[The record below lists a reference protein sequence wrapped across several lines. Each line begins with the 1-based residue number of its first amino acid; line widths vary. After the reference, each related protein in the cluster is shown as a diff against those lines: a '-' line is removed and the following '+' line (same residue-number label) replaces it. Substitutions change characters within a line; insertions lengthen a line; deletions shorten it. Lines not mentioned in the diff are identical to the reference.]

1 MVFHH
6 KFLIGLFCCSTET
19 RHFIWSPGPKF
30 TIFYT
35 TYIRYEYAQL
45 CNQWAD
51 IVEQKNKLHL
61 IPTKE
66 QMEYMRINDEYE
78 FVKKR
83 ALVNYLS
90 NSRNELERHFYNRT
104 TNMLNSVERYEGNNL
119 KQMLNS
125 IVTNAAS
132 KVNEALEDPQQRE
145 RILQASFE
153 SALIGIRTGKME
165 YVNDPILPI
174 LTEEI
179 NRRTAEFKSL
189 TPAQE
194 SKLLALTA
202 DQKRAIA
209 DNDRKAKEE
218 FLNAMP
224 QINNP
229 GVKMN
234 AKFKSYVQ
242 SIGASAH

>member
-1 MVFHH
+1 
-6 KFLIGLFCCSTET
+6 
-19 RHFIWSPGPKF
+19 
-30 TIFYT
+30 
-35 TYIRYEYAQL
+35 
-45 CNQWAD
+45 
-51 IVEQKNKLHL
+51 
-61 IPTKE
+61 
-66 QMEYMRINDEYE
+66 
-78 FVKKR
+78 
-83 ALVNYLS
+83 
-90 NSRNELERHFYNRT
+90 
-104 TNMLNSVERYEGNNL
+104 
-119 KQMLNS
+119 
-125 IVTNAAS
+125 
-132 KVNEALEDPQQRE
+132 
-145 RILQASFE
+145 
-153 SALIGIRTGKME
+153 ME

-194 SKLLALTA
+194 SKLLALSA

-234 AKFKSYVQ
+234 SKFKSYVQ